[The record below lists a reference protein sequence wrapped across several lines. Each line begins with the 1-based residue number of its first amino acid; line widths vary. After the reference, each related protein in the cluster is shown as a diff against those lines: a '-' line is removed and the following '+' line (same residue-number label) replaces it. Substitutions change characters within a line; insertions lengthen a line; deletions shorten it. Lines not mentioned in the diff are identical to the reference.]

1 MTPLDAQPDPDNI
14 VRIKSELQSK
24 WSMTG
29 LLDMVKESDLRLG
42 FTDAFKSPTSHENLD
57 RSVLRPRLLL
67 CLHGLGTNAGLQR
80 MASLGSGVTVKDLAY
95 VRRRHLGVPS
105 LREAIAVVA
114 NGTLAAR
121 NPSIW
126 GDGTNA
132 CASDSKHFGAWDQN
146 LTTQWH
152 VRYGGRGVMIYW
164 HVERKSLCI
173 HSQLKSP
180 SSSEVASMIEG
191 VLRHCTEMEVDR
203 QYVDSH
209 GQSTV
214 GFAFCRLLG
223 FQLLPR
229 LKAIGSQR
237 LSRPD
242 TGYPDAYPNL
252 QPVLTKPIDWELI
265 RQQYDQMVKYA
276 TALRL
281 GTAETEAILRR
292 FTRNNVQ
299 HPTYTALS
307 ELGRA
312 VKTIF
317 LARYLHSL
325 AQRREIHEGLNTI
338 ERWNGANDFVYFEMT
353 SNRREDQ
360 EISMLSLHLLQNCMV
375 YVNTLM
381 LQEVLAQ
388 PHWQGRL
395 TETDVRA
402 LTPLTWE
409 HVNPYGRFELDM
421 TTRLPLK

>member
-1 MTPLDAQPDPDNI
+1 
-14 VRIKSELQSK
+14 
-24 WSMTG
+24 
-29 LLDMVKESDLRLG
+29 
-42 FTDAFKSPTSHENLD
+42 
-57 RSVLRPRLLL
+57 
-67 CLHGLGTNAGLQR
+67 
-80 MASLGSGVTVKDLAY
+80 
-95 VRRRHLGVPS
+95 VPA

-126 GDGTNA
+126 GDGTTA

-191 VLRHCTEMEVDR
+191 VLRHCTEMEIDR

-242 TGYPDAYPNL
+242 TGHPAAYPNL

-325 AQRREIHEGLNTI
+325 ALRREIHEGLNTI
-338 ERWNGANDFVYFEMT
+338 ERWNGANDFVYFARRGEMT

-360 EISMLSLHLLQNCMV
+360 ETSMLSLHLLQNCMV

-381 LQEVLAQ
+381 LQQVLAQ
-388 PHWQGRL
+388 SHWQGRL
-395 TETDVRA
+395 SETDLRA

-421 TTRLPLK
+421 TTRLPLG